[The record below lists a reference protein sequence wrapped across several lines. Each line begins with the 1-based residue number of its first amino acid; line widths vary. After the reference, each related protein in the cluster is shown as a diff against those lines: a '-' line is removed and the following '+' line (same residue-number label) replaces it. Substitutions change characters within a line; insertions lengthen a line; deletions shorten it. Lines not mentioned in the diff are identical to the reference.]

1 MRTIIAILLVILSVA
16 GWVAFI
22 VPNYKDATTIKTANA
37 DYEAVLEN
45 SRKLDEARSSL
56 LKKYQ
61 SFNSSDLARLGVMLP
76 ESPDNVKLIL
86 ELDNLAS
93 RSGLSLQNAKVN
105 EDTKTATQAPAP
117 GAQPAAGN
125 QAYGSIKLEFTLV
138 GTYNNFTRFIKTLES
153 SLRLVDI
160 NKISFLSS
168 DDKQNYQFTVGITT
182 YWLK

>member
-1 MRTIIAILLVILSVA
+1 MRTFISIFLVIISIV
-16 GWVAFI
+16 GWIVFI
-22 VPNYKDATTIKTANA
+22 VPTYRDGATVRKENA

-61 SFNSSDLARLGVMLP
+61 SFNKSDIDRLAVMVP

-93 RSGLSLQNAKVN
+93 RSGLALQNAKVA
-105 EDTKTATQAPAP
+105 DDIKTVAPA
-117 GAQPAAGN
+117 
-125 QAYGSIKLEFTLV
+125 GSQVSNDPYEKLRLEFTLV
-138 GTYNNFTRFIKTLES
+138 GTYNNFTQFMKSMEG
-153 SLRLVDI
+153 SLRLIDI
-160 NKISFLSS
+160 NKVSFVAS
-168 DDKQNYQFTVGITT
+168 DDKQNYQFTVGVTT

>member
-1 MRTIIAILLVILSVA
+1 MRTIIATILVIVSIV
-16 GWVAFI
+16 GWVVFV
-22 VPNYKDATTIKTANA
+22 VPTYKKAASVKAQNTE
-37 DYEAVLEN
+37 YEAVLEN

-61 SFNSSDLARLGVMLP
+61 SFNKSDIDRLSVMVP

-93 RSGLSLQNAKVN
+93 RNGLALQNAKVA
-105 EDTKTATQAPAP
+105 DDIKTGAASTAPANDP
-117 GAQPAAGN
+117 
-125 QAYGSIKLEFTLV
+125 YEKLKLEFTLV
-138 GTYNNFTRFIKTLES
+138 GTYNNFTQFMKSMEG
-153 SLRLVDI
+153 SLRLIDI
-160 NKISFLSS
+160 NKVSFVAS